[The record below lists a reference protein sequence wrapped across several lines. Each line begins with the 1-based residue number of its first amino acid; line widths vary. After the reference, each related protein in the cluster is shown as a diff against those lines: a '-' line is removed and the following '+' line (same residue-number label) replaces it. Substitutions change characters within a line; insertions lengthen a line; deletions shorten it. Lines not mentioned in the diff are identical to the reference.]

1 MEELI
6 KAIVFPLIDD
16 HEHVQIK
23 KRVTPDHGTTTYVL
37 TVAKQDMGRIIGK
50 HGQVAEAVRSIIS
63 AVGNANGIKTRF
75 LIRE

>member
-1 MEELI
+1 MEALI

-16 HEHVQIK
+16 YEHVQIK
-23 KRVTPDHGTTTYVL
+23 KRVTPDRVTTYVL
-37 TVAKQDMGRIIGK
+37 TVAKPDMGRIIGK